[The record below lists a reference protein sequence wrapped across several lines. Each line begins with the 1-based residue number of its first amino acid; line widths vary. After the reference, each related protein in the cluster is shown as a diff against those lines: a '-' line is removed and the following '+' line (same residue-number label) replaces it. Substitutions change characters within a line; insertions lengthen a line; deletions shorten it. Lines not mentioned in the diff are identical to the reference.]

1 MSDKAKEQAN
11 EIENEEPITVV
22 EPDEIILEND
32 QEPDSQETTP
42 EQVEIEQLRQ
52 QLEEEK
58 KEALFRAAEFE
69 NFRRRVLKEKAD
81 LIKYGAETAMRNLLP
96 IIDDFE
102 RGLAAMKDSNDAEAV
117 REGIELIY
125 KNFIKYL
132 EQNSVKTIESNGGD
146 FDTDY
151 HEAIAT
157 IPAPQDDLKGKVLD
171 TVTKGY
177 LCYGVADLCQHLD
190 CCGGIVACNY
200 CKLGR
205 TLIAGLIP
213 RCYGGGSLNHLTG
226 LYINTVF
233 VRTRCS
239 RQIDR
244 VGDIA

>member
-42 EQVEIEQLRQ
+42 EQAEIEQLRQ

-177 LCYGVADLCQHLD
+177 TIHDKVLRYAKV
-190 CCGGIVACNY
+190 V
-200 CKLGR
+200 
-205 TLIAGLIP
+205 
-213 RCYGGGSLNHLTG
+213 
-226 LYINTVF
+226 
-233 VRTRCS
+233 
-239 RQIDR
+239 
-244 VGDIA
+244 VGE

>member
-69 NFRRRVLKEKAD
+69 IFRRRVLKEKAD

-177 LCYGVADLCQHLD
+177 TIHDKVLRYAKV
-190 CCGGIVACNY
+190 V
-200 CKLGR
+200 
-205 TLIAGLIP
+205 
-213 RCYGGGSLNHLTG
+213 
-226 LYINTVF
+226 
-233 VRTRCS
+233 
-239 RQIDR
+239 
-244 VGDIA
+244 VGE

>member
-1 MSDKAKEQAN
+1 
-11 EIENEEPITVV
+11 
-22 EPDEIILEND
+22 
-32 QEPDSQETTP
+32 
-42 EQVEIEQLRQ
+42 
-52 QLEEEK
+52 
-58 KEALFRAAEFE
+58 
-69 NFRRRVLKEKAD
+69 
-81 LIKYGAETAMRNLLP
+81 MRNLLP

-177 LCYGVADLCQHLD
+177 TIHDKVLRYAKV
-190 CCGGIVACNY
+190 V
-200 CKLGR
+200 
-205 TLIAGLIP
+205 
-213 RCYGGGSLNHLTG
+213 
-226 LYINTVF
+226 
-233 VRTRCS
+233 
-239 RQIDR
+239 
-244 VGDIA
+244 VGE

>member
-22 EPDEIILEND
+22 EPDEIILEDD

-42 EQVEIEQLRQ
+42 EQAEIEQLRQ

-132 EQNSVKTIESNGGD
+132 EQNSVKTIESNGSN

-177 LCYGVADLCQHLD
+177 TIHDKVLRYAKV
-190 CCGGIVACNY
+190 V
-200 CKLGR
+200 
-205 TLIAGLIP
+205 
-213 RCYGGGSLNHLTG
+213 
-226 LYINTVF
+226 
-233 VRTRCS
+233 
-239 RQIDR
+239 
-244 VGDIA
+244 VGE

>member
-177 LCYGVADLCQHLD
+177 TIHDKVLRYAKV
-190 CCGGIVACNY
+190 V
-200 CKLGR
+200 
-205 TLIAGLIP
+205 
-213 RCYGGGSLNHLTG
+213 
-226 LYINTVF
+226 
-233 VRTRCS
+233 
-239 RQIDR
+239 
-244 VGDIA
+244 VGE